1 MAANIV
7 RFLILNC
14 ALLIS
19 FSTSAKPRPEMLVN
33 AAIER
38 TKEHIRYDGSYR
50 IIDFPNGDVPNTI
63 GVCTDVVIRSYRALG
78 LDLQALL
85 NEDIKENFELYPSK
99 RIWNLNKPD
108 TNIDHRR
115 VPNLEIFF
123 SRKGETLPITQ
134 NHEDYKAGDLVTW
147 MLPGNLPHIGIVS
160 DQLNSTTGRPMVI
173 HNIGAGPKLQDMI
186 FDYKIVGHFRYFP
199 NN

>member
-1 MAANIV
+1 
-7 RFLILNC
+7 
-14 ALLIS
+14 
-19 FSTSAKPRPEMLVN
+19 MLVN